1 MRGGGQLAL
10 GFRVPVIVVGLTV
23 VAFGTS
29 MPEILVSIT
38 AANRGST
45 SMALG
50 NIMGSNIANIALV
63 LGLAAIVRP
72 VDVGRELL
80 RREVPAVVVLQAMI
94 PLMLIDH
101 ELSRIDGFVL
111 FATGLAYNVVLIRD
125 AMAGRRAVED
135 DDMSEDG
142 NVATNAALFA
152 LGVLLLLGG
161 AQLFV
166 GGAVDA
172 AGYFGMDE
180 RLIGLTVV
188 ALGTSAPEAVTAMV
202 SSYRD
207 QAEMAVGNSLGSN
220 ILNISAALGITAMIQ
235 PIPFVVG
242 AWKDMGIAMLV
253 TVLLIPIV
261 ARGRSLSRTEG
272 LLLTGLYVAF
282 VVMLPSL

>member
-1 MRGGGQLAL
+1 
-10 GFRVPVIVVGLTV
+10 
-23 VAFGTS
+23 
-29 MPEILVSIT
+29 
-38 AANRGST
+38 
-45 SMALG
+45 
-50 NIMGSNIANIALV
+50 
-63 LGLAAIVRP
+63 
-72 VDVGRELL
+72 
-80 RREVPAVVVLQAMI
+80 
-94 PLMLIDH
+94 MLIDH

-111 FATGLAYNVVLIRD
+111 VATGLAYNVVLIRD

>member
-1 MRGGGQLAL
+1 
-10 GFRVPVIVVGLTV
+10 VIVVGLTV